1 MTSPIAVR
9 IKQVSKKFRRGELH
23 GSLRDFVPNLVSGFV
38 RKGTDALRAEEFW
51 ALRDID
57 LEIEEGEAFGI
68 IGDNGAGKSTL
79 LKLLSRVISPTR
91 GFIQVKGRLSAL
103 IEIGAGFHPDLT
115 GRENVYLNGAILG
128 MSRAEITA
136 KLDEIVSFAG
146 IQEFIETPVKRYSS
160 GMYARL
166 GFAVAAHVNPEVL
179 VVDEALSVGDWSF
192 QRKCETRMKSLV
204 SSGATVVFVSHNLG
218 AVSSLCARCALLD
231 RGTLLKIGQTEE
243 VVEAYLNGQMRRQS
257 VPATDIAIE
266 EVKIMR
272 DTGSG
277 SGAHFREGE
286 SATVRVTLA
295 SRIESRNLAV
305 DLYLKDERTYE
316 IAEIY
321 LNMVAGVALA
331 VEPSSR
337 TVLEF
342 RIHLNLCPGSYDVG
356 CVVRNPDLQ
365 VEYDR
370 RFPVASMFI
379 SGSRSARGAANLFPQ
394 LIKNEIQ
401 R

>member
-57 LEIEEGEAFGI
+57 FEIQQGEAFGI

-79 LKLLSRVISPTR
+79 LKLLSRIISPTR
-91 GFIQVKGRLSAL
+91 GFIEVKGRLSAL

-115 GRENVYLNGAILG
+115 GRENVFLNGAILG

-146 IQEFIETPVKRYSS
+146 LQEFIETPVKRYSS

-179 VVDEALSVGDWSF
+179 IIDEALSVGDWSF

-218 AVSSLCARCALLD
+218 ALSSFCTRCALLD
-231 RGTLLKIGQTEE
+231 HGTLLKIGRTDE
-243 VVEAYLNGQMRRQS
+243 VVETYLNGQMTRQS
-257 VPATDIAIE
+257 VPATGIDIE
-266 EVKIMR
+266 EVRILR
-272 DTGSG
+272 DAGSG
-277 SGAHFREGE
+277 SGALFREGE
-286 SATVRVTLA
+286 SATVRVTLG
-295 SRIESRNLAV
+295 SRIESRSIAV
-305 DLYLKDERTYE
+305 DVYLKDERTYE

-321 LNMVAGVALA
+321 LDILAGRTLS

-342 RIHLNLCPGSYDVG
+342 RIHLNLSPGTYNVG
-356 CVVRNPDLQ
+356 CVVRNPELQ

-370 RFPVASMFI
+370 RFPVASFFI
-379 SGSRSARGAANLFPQ
+379 SGNRSARGAANLFPQ
-394 LIKNEIQ
+394 LTRNEIQ